1 MATAPTNPIVK
12 VAELDTILPSTQN
25 VNKYPPDNQLAT
37 VGWDKGQF
45 VSGEH
50 LNYCFDNLSK
60 WMTYLS
66 ERVGELQQES
76 EDLKEQIERERV
88 SVGEIIEITD
98 DNRNPSVIKGYG
110 TWESFGAGKVLVGV
124 GSHTDDR
131 GETKVWIDGHYE
143 GEYKHVQTQA
153 ELAEHGHTVSGN
165 TSSDGAASLTIPTAT
180 QAGEVGHAAGSLP
193 AGATSV
199 TATAPYSGISKVPT
213 HTHTVT
219 GTAYDIGSSS
229 PMNITQPS
237 LAVYRWKRTA

>member
-60 WMTYLS
+60 WVTYLN
-66 ERVGELQQES
+66 ERVAELQQES
-76 EDLKEQIERERV
+76 EDLKEQVERERV
-88 SVGEIIEITD
+88 SVGEIIEITG

-110 TWESFGAGKVLVGV
+110 AWESFGAGQVLVGV

-131 GETKVWIDGHYE
+131 GETKIWADGQGE

-153 ELAEHGHTVSGN
+153 EMAQHGHTVSGS
-165 TSSDGAASLTIPTAT
+165 TSTYVHAHKMPIHDSGTEDLPYSLVNSDGADEKTEGIN
-180 QAGEVGHAAGSLP
+180 
-193 AGATSV
+193 TS
-199 TATAPYSGISKVPT
+199 ADT
-213 HTHTVT
+213 HSHTVS
-219 GTAYDIGSSS
+219 GTAANTGSSS

>member
-1 MATAPTNPIVK
+1 MAIAPTNPIVK

-66 ERVGELQQES
+66 ERIGELQT
-76 EDLKEQIERERV
+76 QIERERV
-88 SVGEIIEITD
+88 SVGEIIEITG

-110 TWESFGAGKVLVGV
+110 TWESFGAGQVLVGV
-124 GSHTDDR
+124 GSHIDDR
-131 GETKVWIDGHYE
+131 GETKVWVDGQDE

-153 ELAEHGHTVSGN
+153 EMAQHGHTVSGTTN
-165 TSSDGAASLTIPTAT
+165 TTGSHVHPVDYNYAVNDGGPVPAGYNTVGQAFTKNT
-180 QAGEVGHAAGSLP
+180 QAAGDHS
-193 AGATSV
+193 
-199 TATAPYSGISKVPT
+199 
-213 HTHTVT
+213 HTVS
-219 GTAYDIGSSS
+219 GTAANTGSSS